1 MEEDVRDVTLYLYV
15 RSANPSKIFGAMNL
29 VCVFTMPYGWHS
41 NDVGGESY
49 SPEVSQTSIEESF
62 PRADGT
68 GSRSFPRRL
77 VSFATPL
84 SRASLVLAIVWT
96 NYAY

>member
-1 MEEDVRDVTLYLYV
+1 MEEHIRDVALCLCVYSV
-15 RSANPSKIFGAMNL
+15 NPSEIFGATNL

-49 SPEVSQTSIEESF
+49 SPKVSQTSIEESF

-68 GSRSFPRRL
+68 GSRSFACFHVVVDSFRSRPRFRE
-77 VSFATPL
+77 
-84 SRASLVLAIVWT
+84 
-96 NYAY
+96 